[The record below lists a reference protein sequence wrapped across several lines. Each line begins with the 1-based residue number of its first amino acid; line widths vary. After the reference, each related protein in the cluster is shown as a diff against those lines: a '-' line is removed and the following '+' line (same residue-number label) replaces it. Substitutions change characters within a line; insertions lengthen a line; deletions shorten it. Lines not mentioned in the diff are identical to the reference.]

1 MGIEEFKKSMND
13 FKREKIITSKLKL
26 AISELLTDIEIGIS
40 KGQTINEIAEIFRKN
55 IDGIPKFSNVTFA
68 NYVRELRK
76 NKNKYKK
83 KKSLK
88 NNITEKNI
96 VQQETSHNKNNN
108 LTTTENLKQI
118 SSMDKQHNKN
128 NTTKNETNK
137 ANSEKILTKTSTNF
151 TVEKTNF
158 KNERK

>member
-108 LTTTENLKQI
+108 LITTENLKQI
-118 SSMDKQHNKN
+118 SSMDKQYNKN

-151 TVEKTNF
+151 TVEKDEF
-158 KNERK
+158 

>member
-13 FKREKIITSKLKL
+13 FKREKIINSKLKL

-151 TVEKTNF
+151 TVEKDEF
-158 KNERK
+158 

>member
-68 NYVRELRK
+68 NYVRELR
-76 NKNKYKK
+76 KNKYKK

-151 TVEKTNF
+151 TVEKDEF
-158 KNERK
+158 

>member
-108 LTTTENLKQI
+108 LTTAENLKQI

-151 TVEKTNF
+151 MVEKDEF
-158 KNERK
+158 

>member
-1 MGIEEFKKSMND
+1 MGIEEFKKSIND

-151 TVEKTNF
+151 TVEKDEF
-158 KNERK
+158 

>member
-96 VQQETSHNKNNN
+96 VQTENSHNKNNN
-108 LTTTENLKQI
+108 LTTTENFKQI

-151 TVEKTNF
+151 TVEKDEF
-158 KNERK
+158 

>member
-108 LTTTENLKQI
+108 LTTENLKQI

-151 TVEKTNF
+151 TVEKDEF
-158 KNERK
+158 

>member
-40 KGQTINEIAEIFRKN
+40 KGQTINEIAEVFRKN

-137 ANSEKILTKTSTNF
+137 ANNEKILTKTSTNF
-151 TVEKTNF
+151 TVEKDEF
-158 KNERK
+158 

>member
-76 NKNKYKK
+76 NKSKYKK

-151 TVEKTNF
+151 TVEKDEF
-158 KNERK
+158 

>member
-40 KGQTINEIAEIFRKN
+40 KGQTINEIAEVFRKN

-83 KKSLK
+83 KKYLK

-151 TVEKTNF
+151 TVEKDEF
-158 KNERK
+158 

>member
-68 NYVRELRK
+68 NYVHELRK

-151 TVEKTNF
+151 TVEKDEF
-158 KNERK
+158 

>member
-26 AISELLTDIEIGIS
+26 AISELLTDIEIGIN

-151 TVEKTNF
+151 TVEKDEF
-158 KNERK
+158 

>member
-88 NNITEKNI
+88 NNIIEKNI

-151 TVEKTNF
+151 TVEKDEF
-158 KNERK
+158 

>member
-1 MGIEEFKKSMND
+1 M
-13 FKREKIITSKLKL
+13 TSKEALKL

-83 KKSLK
+83 KKPLK

-151 TVEKTNF
+151 TVEKDEF
-158 KNERK
+158 

>member
-40 KGQTINEIAEIFRKN
+40 KGQTINEIAEVFRKN

-118 SSMDKQHNKN
+118 SSMDKQYNKN
-128 NTTKNETNK
+128 NTTKNETKK

-151 TVEKTNF
+151 TVEKDEF
-158 KNERK
+158 

>member
-88 NNITEKNI
+88 NNIAEKNI

-108 LTTTENLKQI
+108 LTTAENLKQI

-151 TVEKTNF
+151 TVEKDEF
-158 KNERK
+158 

>member
-118 SSMDKQHNKN
+118 LSMDKQHNKN

-151 TVEKTNF
+151 TVEKDEF
-158 KNERK
+158 

>member
-137 ANSEKILTKTSTNF
+137 ANREKILTKTSTNF
-151 TVEKTNF
+151 TVEKDEF
-158 KNERK
+158 

>member
-83 KKSLK
+83 KKYLK

-137 ANSEKILTKTSTNF
+137 ANNEKILTKTSTNF
-151 TVEKTNF
+151 TVEKDEF
-158 KNERK
+158 

>member
-40 KGQTINEIAEIFRKN
+40 KGQTINEIAVVFRKN

-118 SSMDKQHNKN
+118 SIMDKQHNKN

-151 TVEKTNF
+151 TVEKDEF
-158 KNERK
+158 

>member
-1 MGIEEFKKSMND
+1 MGIEEFRKSMND

-40 KGQTINEIAEIFRKN
+40 KGQTINEIAEVFRKN

-118 SSMDKQHNKN
+118 SSMDKQYNKN

-151 TVEKTNF
+151 TVEKDEF
-158 KNERK
+158 

>member
-40 KGQTINEIAEIFRKN
+40 KGQTINEIAEVFRKN

-108 LTTTENLKQI
+108 LITTENLKQI

-151 TVEKTNF
+151 TVEKDEF
-158 KNERK
+158 

>member
-55 IDGIPKFSNVTFA
+55 IDGIPRFSNVTFA

-137 ANSEKILTKTSTNF
+137 ANNEKILTKTSTNF
-151 TVEKTNF
+151 TVEKDEF
-158 KNERK
+158 

>member
-108 LTTTENLKQI
+108 LTTIENLKQI

-151 TVEKTNF
+151 TVEKDEF
-158 KNERK
+158 

>member
-68 NYVRELRK
+68 NYVSELRK

-151 TVEKTNF
+151 TVEKDEF
-158 KNERK
+158 

>member
-40 KGQTINEIAEIFRKN
+40 KGQTINEIAEVFRKN

-118 SSMDKQHNKN
+118 SIMDKQHNKN

-151 TVEKTNF
+151 TVEKDEF
-158 KNERK
+158 

>member
-118 SSMDKQHNKN
+118 SSMDKQYNKN

-151 TVEKTNF
+151 TVEKDEF
-158 KNERK
+158 

>member
-108 LTTTENLKQI
+108 LITTENLKQI

-151 TVEKTNF
+151 TVEKDEF
-158 KNERK
+158 

>member
-118 SSMDKQHNKN
+118 LSMDKQHHKN

-151 TVEKTNF
+151 TVEKDEF
-158 KNERK
+158 

>member
-40 KGQTINEIAEIFRKN
+40 KGQTINEIAEVFRKN

-96 VQQETSHNKNNN
+96 VQQETSHKKNNN

-118 SSMDKQHNKN
+118 SSMDKQYNKN

-151 TVEKTNF
+151 TVEKDEF
-158 KNERK
+158 

>member
-1 MGIEEFKKSMND
+1 MGIEEFKKTMND

-40 KGQTINEIAEIFRKN
+40 KGQTINEIAEVFRKN

-108 LTTTENLKQI
+108 LITTENLKQI
-118 SSMDKQHNKN
+118 SSMDKQYNKN

-151 TVEKTNF
+151 TVEKDEF
-158 KNERK
+158 

>member
-83 KKSLK
+83 KKYLK

-151 TVEKTNF
+151 TVEKDEF
-158 KNERK
+158 

>member
-118 SSMDKQHNKN
+118 SIMDKQHNKN

-151 TVEKTNF
+151 TVEKDEF
-158 KNERK
+158 

>member
-1 MGIEEFKKSMND
+1 MGIEEFRKSMND

-151 TVEKTNF
+151 TVEKDEF
-158 KNERK
+158 

>member
-26 AISELLTDIEIGIS
+26 AISVLLTDIEIGIS

-151 TVEKTNF
+151 TVEKDEF
-158 KNERK
+158 

>member
-40 KGQTINEIAEIFRKN
+40 KGQTINEIAEVFRKN

-108 LTTTENLKQI
+108 LITTENLKQI
-118 SSMDKQHNKN
+118 SSMDKQYNKN

-151 TVEKTNF
+151 TVEKDEF
-158 KNERK
+158 

>member
-88 NNITEKNI
+88 NN
-96 VQQETSHNKNNN
+96 
-108 LTTTENLKQI
+108 KQ
-118 SSMDKQHNKN
+118 K
-128 NTTKNETNK
+128 
-137 ANSEKILTKTSTNF
+137 KI
-151 TVEKTNF
+151 
-158 KNERK
+158 

>member
-40 KGQTINEIAEIFRKN
+40 KGQTINEIAEVFRKN

-118 SSMDKQHNKN
+118 SSMDKQYNKN

-151 TVEKTNF
+151 TVEKDEF
-158 KNERK
+158 

>member
-151 TVEKTNF
+151 TVEKDEF
-158 KNERK
+158 